1 MRTMSI
7 EGQRFGRL
15 VVLHKV
21 GVSKHGHSVWQ
32 CVCDCGGSG
41 QFVGTL
47 MKRGHTQSCGCL
59 LHESRGRNARKG
71 ASKIAA
77 SKRTPGMSPRPEY
90 MVWKTIR
97 QRCTNPRNQDYPLY
111 GGRGITVCERWNV
124 FAHFYADMGAR
135 PTPDHSIDRIDNNG
149 PYSPENCRWATH
161 QQQANNRRPRTNKR
175 GNVNGI

>member
-1 MRTMSI
+1 MS
-7 EGQRFGRL
+7 R
-15 VVLHKV
+15 
-21 GVSKHGHSVWQ
+21 
-32 CVCDCGGSG
+32 
-41 QFVGTL
+41 
-47 MKRGHTQSCGCL
+47 
-59 LHESRGRNARKG
+59 
-71 ASKIAA
+71 
-77 SKRTPGMSPRPEY
+77 RPEY

-161 QQQANNRRPRTNKR
+161 QQQANNRRPRT
-175 GNVNGI
+175 